1 MWLIFDSQLFGIS
14 IHDKIMFDHLKLQEV
29 GKWMSHTKLLT
40 QPNPHENRWL
50 LTSTFQGIFLQL
62 FISSPL
68 EHTVVMSH
76 PIGSKT
82 MCRLLR
88 YLTIFVCTLAFLY
101 TSSKIYSKYHSG
113 RTIVSNFNSPVK
125 PQDQIKSPIIIIC
138 AKKPY
143 KDNYKVMPTLE
154 DYLENTYDIR
164 HDVIF
169 DFNMRASDNSFVRIV
184 IISYN
189 VLS

>member
-1 MWLIFDSQLFGIS
+1 MAFDLGSC
-14 IHDKIMFDHLKLQEV
+14 
-29 GKWMSHTKLLT
+29 
-40 QPNPHENRWL
+40 
-50 LTSTFQGIFLQL
+50 LTSPFQGIFLQL
-62 FISSPL
+62 FISPLL
-68 EHTVVMSH
+68 EHTVAMSH
-76 PIGSKT
+76 PMGSKT
-82 MCRLLR
+82 ICRLLR

-125 PQDQIKSPIIIIC
+125 PQDQIKPPIIIVC

-154 DYLENTYDIR
+154 EYLENTYDIR
-164 HDVIF
+164 NDVIF
-169 DFNMRASDNSFVRIV
+169 DFNMQASDNSFVRIV
-184 IISYN
+184 IVPYTYS